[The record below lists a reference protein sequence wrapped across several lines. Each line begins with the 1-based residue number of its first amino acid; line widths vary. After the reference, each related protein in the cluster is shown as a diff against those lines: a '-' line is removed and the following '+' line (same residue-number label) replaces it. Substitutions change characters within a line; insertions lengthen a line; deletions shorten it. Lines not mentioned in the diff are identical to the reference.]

1 MSAPA
6 TEAVR
11 ASVSAGPVVTGAGRR
26 RSRRARLLVGIGLGL
41 FCLIWIYPFL
51 WVLSASLKQP
61 GEIFGSGLSLL
72 PETLIWDNYVRA
84 WNQIGFSQYFL
95 NSVVITVA
103 TVAVIVI
110 RSALAGY
117 VLGRCDFPG
126 KKILIGI
133 FLVTFFLPEGYT
145 IIPITQITD
154 ALGLLNTRTGVV
166 LGLGAG
172 GHVAATLLY
181 AGYFRS
187 LPAELEESARVDGA
201 GPVTIFFRIML
212 PLAWPVTATVIILQF
227 LTAWN
232 AYLLP
237 LVFTLSQPELRTL
250 AVGMTSF
257 VGQYSTDY
265 TGLAAAAV
273 ISLLPVVLVFISM
286 QRHFVDSIAGAVK
299 Q

>member
-1 MSAPA
+1 M
-6 TEAVR
+6 
-11 ASVSAGPVVTGAGRR
+11 SAGPVSGGPGR

-41 FCLIWIYPFL
+41 FCLVWVYPFL
-51 WVLSASLKQP
+51 WVLSASFKEQ
-61 GEIFGSGLSLL
+61 GEIFGNGLSLL
-72 PETLIWDNYVRA
+72 PETLVWDNYVRA
-84 WNQIGFSQYFL
+84 WEQVGFSTYFA
-95 NSVVITVA
+95 NSVLITVA
-103 TVAVIVI
+103 TVALIVV

-117 VLGRCDFPG
+117 VLGRCSFPG
-126 KKILIGI
+126 KKLVIGI

-145 IIPITQITD
+145 IIPITQLTD
-154 ALGLLNTRTGVV
+154 SLGLLNTHAGVV

-187 LPAELEESARVDGA
+187 LPGELEESARVDGA
-201 GPVTIFFRIML
+201 GPITIFFRVML

-257 VGQYSTDY
+257 VGEYSTDY

-273 ISLLPVVLVFISM
+273 ISLLPVMLVFISM